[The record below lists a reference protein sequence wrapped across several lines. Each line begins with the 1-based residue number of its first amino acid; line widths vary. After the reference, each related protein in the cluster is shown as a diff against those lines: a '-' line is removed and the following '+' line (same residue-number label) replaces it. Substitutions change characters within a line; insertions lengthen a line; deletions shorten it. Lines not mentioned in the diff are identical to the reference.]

1 MSSRSSSRLASPWWV
16 PLGPSA
22 RAGEA
27 TPRPRPVPSPARGER
42 ASGAEAGRPAP
53 RFEGAARRRPD
64 TGAAVLLAVAWVTL
78 WAVFTAGVVVPAA
91 GVHRAREQP
100 PAPAAQAARAP

>member
-1 MSSRSSSRLASPWWV
+1 MKPRGCSVRVVGINGVCPDKLVPCRAARLACA
-16 PLGPSA
+16 LGA
-22 RAGEA
+22 LL
-27 TPRPRPVPSPARGER
+27 
-42 ASGAEAGRPAP
+42 ASLASLGALASL
-53 RFEGAARRRPD
+53 
-64 TGAAVLLAVAWVTL
+64 AVLLAVAWVTL